1 MIQRKQTLYLLLAT
15 VLTAILFFSTY
26 FSIEISELDTET
38 ATVDYG
44 LCTLRTWGGYSNGN
58 MFLSTTYMAVL
69 VGLTALVS
77 FFTIFL
83 YRHRWMQVRLCWAL
97 IIMQLGIMGFM
108 AYYIVSL
115 IGVIPVGASGAK
127 MYSIVDLFP
136 LLSIVATILAYR
148 GITADIAL
156 LRSADRIR

>member
-15 VLTAILFFSTY
+15 ALTVALFFSTY
-26 FSIEISELDTET
+26 FSAEISELDPDT
-38 ATVDYG
+38 AVVDYG
-44 LCTLRTWGGYSNGN
+44 LCTLRTWGGYSNGQ

-77 FFTIFL
+77 FITIFL
-83 YRHRWMQVRLCWAL
+83 YRRRWAQVRLCITL

-115 IGVIPVGASGAK
+115 INKIPSHASGAM
-127 MYSIVDLFP
+127 MYAVVDFFP
-136 LLSIVATILAYR
+136 LLSIVAIILAYR

>member
-15 VLTAILFFSTY
+15 ALTAILFFSTY
-26 FSIEISELDTET
+26 FSAEVSELDVE
-38 ATVDYG
+38 ADMVDYG
-44 LCTLRTWGGYSNGN
+44 LCTLRTWGGYSNGV

-69 VGLTALVS
+69 VGITALVS
-77 FFTIFL
+77 FVTIFL
-83 YRHRWMQVRLCWAL
+83 YRHRWVQIRLCISL

-108 AYYIVSL
+108 TYYIISL
-115 IGVIPVGASGAK
+115 IGVIPAEASGAT
-127 MYSIVDLFP
+127 MYAVVDLFP
-136 LLSIVATILAYR
+136 LLSIVSIILAYR